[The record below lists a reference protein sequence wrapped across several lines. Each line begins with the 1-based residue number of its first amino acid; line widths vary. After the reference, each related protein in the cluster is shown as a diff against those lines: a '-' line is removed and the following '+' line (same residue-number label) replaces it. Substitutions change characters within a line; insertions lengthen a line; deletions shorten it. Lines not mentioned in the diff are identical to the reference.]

1 MNQLITIKTF
11 TYPHEAYIIRGKL
24 DSEGIETFLK
34 DEMTVQVNNF
44 YSNAV
49 GGVKLQVLEQDVE
62 RALEIIGESEKIDDK
77 ITVID
82 ETQFE
87 NDTQCPFCHSE
98 NIMEKKSPN
107 WLTLL
112 PYLVVGFIFPVYRKT
127 HKCFDCEKEWVVRKK
142 RIKNE
147 A

>member
-1 MNQLITIKTF
+1 MSQLITIKTF

-49 GGVKLQVLEQDVE
+49 GGVKLQVLEQDVA
-62 RALEIIGESEKIDDK
+62 RALEIIGESEIPDDK
-77 ITVID
+77 IAVID
-82 ETQFE
+82 ETE
-87 NDTQCPFCHSE
+87 SGNSDQCPFCNSD
-98 NIMEKKSPN
+98 NIVEKKSPN

-127 HKCFDCEKEWVVRKK
+127 HKCFDCGKEWVVRRK
-142 RIKNE
+142 RIKVGD
-147 A
+147 

>member
-62 RALEIIGESEKIDDK
+62 RALEIIGESEKIDEK
-77 ITVID
+77 IAVID
-82 ETQFE
+82 ENQFE

-127 HKCFDCEKEWVVRKK
+127 HKCFDCGKEWVVRKK